1 MARARNIKPGFFAN
15 EELVELEFS
24 TRLLFIGLWT
34 IADREGR
41 LEDKP
46 KRIKMALF
54 PADNLDVDEALDGLQ
69 KHGFIQRYEVDGGQ
83 YIQILAFSKHQNPHR
98 DEKQSTIPAPC
109 EHRASTVQTQDKHS
123 SNRADS
129 LIPDPL
135 NSDSLIPESPN
146 PDPLPASPVAPP
158 EEPAA
163 PRKKKEPDS
172 AETWKAYTEAYF
184 LRHGTEPVRNQTTNA
199 LMANFVKRI
208 GMKESPHVARF
219 YVAHNAAYYVRQ
231 MHSLQAMLA
240 DAEKLRTEW
249 ATNTQM
255 TNTKAQQADRTQTN
269 YQAFSALIAEAEE
282 QEG

>member
-54 PADNLDVDEALDGLQ
+54 PADNLDVDEALEGLQ
-69 KHGFIQRYEVDGGQ
+69 KHGFIQRYEFDGSQ

-109 EHRASTVQTQDKHS
+109 EHRASTVQPQEEHS

-129 LIPDPL
+129 PIPDSL

-146 PDPLPASPVAPP
+146 PDPIPASPVAPP

-184 LRHGTEPVRNQTTNA
+184 IRHGTEPVRNQTTNA

-219 YVAHNAAYYVRQ
+219 YVAHNSAYYVRQ

-269 YQAFSALIAEAEE
+269 YQAFSALIAEAEQ